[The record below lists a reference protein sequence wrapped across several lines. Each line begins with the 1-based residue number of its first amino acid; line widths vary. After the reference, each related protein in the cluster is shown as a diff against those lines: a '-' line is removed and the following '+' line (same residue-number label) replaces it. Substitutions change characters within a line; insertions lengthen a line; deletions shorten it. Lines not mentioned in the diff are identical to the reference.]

1 MHYNLYYLFFKT
13 KENSFRF
20 LLITFIFY
28 AIADKYVLPINTN
41 KVSSSILFKC
51 CIKKSILDLLI
62 KLAPGWWVID
72 VFFLIWIFTIISDE
86 WVW

>member
-28 AIADKYVLPINTN
+28 AIADKYVLPIHTNTVFLSF
-41 KVSSSILFKC
+41 KFQISTRPFQFCYILKT
-51 CIKKSILDLLI
+51 LI
-62 KLAPGWWVID
+62 
-72 VFFLIWIFTIISDE
+72 
-86 WVW
+86 